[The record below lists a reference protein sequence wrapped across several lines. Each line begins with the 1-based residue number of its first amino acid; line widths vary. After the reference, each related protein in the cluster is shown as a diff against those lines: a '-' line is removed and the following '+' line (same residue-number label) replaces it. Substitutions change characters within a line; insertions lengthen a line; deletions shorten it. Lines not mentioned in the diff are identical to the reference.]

1 MLQKSGCGG
10 LSSDSIV
17 MARYAALVQLLG
29 DLVVDPGVPGG
40 DHAVPDL
47 AAAAVVVVHGV
58 PEVNTEE
65 LGVQV
70 DDVLVLGPLVHDVT
84 GRRLRASLE

>member
-47 AAAAVVVVHGV
+47 AAAVVVVHGV
-58 PEVNTEE
+58 PGVNTEE
-65 LGVQV
+65 PGVQV